1 MAGTG
6 SISVSAYSPAT
17 EDELLN
23 HMKKLLSEGSGECIL
38 ALEES
43 GNKAING
50 SVSVLEERLQYLCE
64 SLNSEV
70 TLLCRQDFIEVR
82 VAVVGNVDAGKSTL
96 LSVLTHGQLDDGRGY
111 ARVRIFRHQHEVESG
126 RTSSV
131 GNDILG
137 FDCKGRVVNKYDP
150 RSTNLEW
157 AQICTDSAKVVTFI
171 DLAGHEKYLKTTI
184 FGMTGHRPDYCML
197 LVGANAGAVGMAK
210 EHLGLALALNVPV
223 FVVVTK
229 IDMCPSSILERSV
242 KMLIKL
248 LKSPGCRKFPI
259 MVQSMTDVVLSAYNF
274 ASERVCPIFLIS
286 NVTGERLDLLKSFLN
301 LLIVRAVPHDDL
313 PPEFQIDEVYN
324 VNGVGTVV
332 SGMCLKGI
340 LRQNDTVMLGP
351 DSTGSFSPIRVKSIH
366 RKRMPVLEVHAGHSA
381 SCWLHKVKWTSVR
394 KGMMLLS
401 PSVEPNVCWEF
412 EAEVLVLHHPTT
424 IGVRYQAMLHCGSVR
439 QTVKIVEMSKDF
451 MRTGDKAQ
459 VRFRFLKNPEYLYPG
474 QRLIFREGRTKA
486 VGTITKTFGKLSTS
500 SSVKVR
506 RKMEPGEWQ
515 KIKSFNK
522 RGKNKS
528 QVPHLQ
534 AESSPVGK
542 LPLDATQ

>member
-1 MAGTG
+1 MHSMHFCRG
-6 SISVSAYSPAT
+6 ISLLPLVSFACT
-17 EDELLN
+17 FET
-23 HMKKLLSEGSGECIL
+23 
-38 ALEES
+38 
-43 GNKAING
+43 
-50 SVSVLEERLQYLCE
+50 VLY
-64 SLNSEV
+64 
-70 TLLCRQDFIEVR
+70 R

-96 LSVLTHGQLDDGRGY
+96 LSVLTHGQLDNGRGF

-126 RTSSV
+126 RTSSI

-137 FDCKGRVVNKYDP
+137 FDCKGHVVNKYDTHG
-150 RSTNLEW
+150 SNLEW
-157 AQICTDSAKVVTFI
+157 AQICTDSAKVITFI

-197 LVGANAGAVGMAK
+197 LIGGNAGTVGMAK
-210 EHLGLALALNVPV
+210 EHLGLALALNLPV

-229 IDMCPSSILERSV
+229 IDMCPSNVLERSV
-242 KMLIKL
+242 KMLTRL

-259 MVQSMTDVVLSAYNF
+259 MVQSPSDAVLSAYNF
-274 ASERVCPIFLIS
+274 PSERICPIFLIS
-286 NVTGERLDLLKSFLN
+286 NVTGERLDLLKTFLN
-301 LLIVRAVPHDDL
+301 LLIAHGTPREDL

-340 LRQNDTVMLGP
+340 LRQNDTVLLGP
-351 DSTGSFSPIRVKSIH
+351 DITGSFSLIRIKSIH
-366 RKRMPVLEVHAGHSA
+366 RKRMPVVEVHAGHSA

-412 EAEVLVLHHPTT
+412 EADVLVLHHPTT

-459 VRFRFLKNPEYLYPG
+459 VRFRFLKNPEYLCPG

-486 VGTITKTFGKLSTS
+486 VGTITKTFGKLSTTNT
-500 SSVKVR
+500 KTR
-506 RKMEPGEWQ
+506 RKMHALTSIHFSVL
-515 KIKSFNK
+515 KNLLFRS
-522 RGKNKS
+522 RGS
-528 QVPHLQ
+528 S
-534 AESSPVGK
+534 ES
-542 LPLDATQ
+542 